1 MGTGTM
7 PVREAVQRLVAKGA
21 LEVFPNRTVQ
31 VPNYSLADFEE
42 LSTWLASGECGT
54 SRNELEIEN
63 AEELVRELKVEIR
76 RKLEEH
82 DERNS

>member
-1 MGTGTM
+1 MFYHVDQNF
-7 PVREAVQRLVAKGA
+7 PEAMTDIEA
-21 LEVFPNRTVQ
+21 LAGKDPGFAML
-31 VPNYSLADFEE
+31 LADFEE